1 MAVDRSQGLS
11 SNLRRLAVFAIL
23 FGFWLLLSG
32 HYDLFHLSLGLICS
46 LLVAFVSDDL
56 LIENISG
63 SKRIVK
69 TRRFLTYV
77 PWLIYQIVLANLH
90 VAYLVV
96 NPKAID
102 PQIVRFKTRLK
113 SEFSMVTLGNSITL
127 TPGTITMDIVDG
139 EFYVHALSKK
149 VADDLLGGEM
159 ERRVAHVFLE
169 DEEA

>member
-1 MAVDRSQGLS
+1 VL
-11 SNLRRLAVFAIL
+11 
-23 FGFWLLLSG
+23 
-32 HYDLFHLSLGLICS
+32 CS
-46 LLVAFVSDDL
+46 LLVAFLSHDL

-63 SKRIVK
+63 LKRLEK
-69 TRRFLTYV
+69 TWRFVLYV
-77 PWLIYQIVLANLH
+77 PWLIYQIVVANLH
-90 VAYLVV
+90 VAYLIL
-96 NPKAID
+96 NPKVID
-102 PQIVRFKTRLK
+102 PRIVRFKTKLK
-113 SEFSMVTLGNSITL
+113 SQFSMVTLGNSITL